1 MIKVPGIVKKIF
13 PDLIWEIKEND
24 FIKTKNIYLTFD
36 DGPTPH
42 ITDYVLDLL
51 KIYEAKATFFLV
63 GNNVNNYY
71 EIYKR
76 IINDNHSIGNHTFH
90 HLNGW
95 KTSNDIYFHDI
106 AKCNQLV
113 NSKLFRPPHGKI
125 KPSQKRYLLNYYK
138 IVMWSII
145 SYDFDEKLSWKD
157 CFSYVIKNIYPG
169 AIIVFHDSIKA
180 SKRLMPMLPELLKA
194 LKEMNFNFEKI
205 VF

>member
-1 MIKVPGIVKKIF
+1 MIKVPGILKNLF
-13 PDLIWEIKEND
+13 PDLIWEVREDN
-24 FIKTKNIYLTFD
+24 FTNTKNIYLTFD
-36 DGPTPH
+36 DGPTPE
-42 ITDYVLDLL
+42 ITEYVLNLL
-51 KIYEAKATFFLV
+51 SHYEAKATFFLV
-63 GNNVNNYY
+63 GNNVDKYY
-71 EIYKR
+71 NIYKK
-76 IINDNHSIGNHTFH
+76 IKDNNHSIGNHTFH

-95 KTSNDIYFHDI
+95 KTPNETYFNDI
-106 AKCNQLV
+106 AKCNQLI
-113 NSKLFRPPHGKI
+113 NSKIFRPPHGKI
-125 KPSQKRYLLNYYK
+125 KPSQKNYLLNYYK

-180 SKRLMPMLPELLKA
+180 SKRLIPMLPELLKV

>member
-1 MIKVPGIVKKIF
+1 MIKVPGILKNLF
-13 PDLIWEIKEND
+13 PDLIWEVREDN
-24 FIKTKNIYLTFD
+24 FTNTKNIYLTFD
-36 DGPTPH
+36 DGPTPE
-42 ITDYVLDLL
+42 ITEYVLNLL
-51 KIYEAKATFFLV
+51 SHYEAKATFFLV
-63 GNNVNNYY
+63 GNNVDKYY
-71 EIYKR
+71 NIYKK
-76 IINDNHSIGNHTFH
+76 IKVNNHSIGNHTFH

-95 KTSNDIYFHDI
+95 KTPNETYFNDI
-106 AKCNQLV
+106 AKCNQLI
-113 NSKLFRPPHGKI
+113 NSKIFRPPHGKI
-125 KPSQKRYLLNYYK
+125 KPSQKNYLLNYYK

-180 SKRLMPMLPELLKA
+180 SKRLIPMLPELLKV